1 MTLAHRIDG
10 HDDAPVLVLSPS
22 LGTTTALFDAQ
33 VPELARRYRV
43 LRHDLPGHG
52 DSPIPGEDV
61 RVEDIARGV
70 LALLDE
76 VGVERASFC
85 GVSIGGMVA
94 MWIGANAPERVDR
107 LALCCTG
114 AKLGN
119 RDDYLARAELVR
131 REGTGV
137 VVESA
142 RDRWFTS
149 AFRDSDAAQRILDG
163 LASVPPEGYATCCEA
178 VAEWDFR
185 GELARI
191 DSPTTLVFGA
201 DDPVTT
207 AEVRETLERGI
218 AGAHTVTIAGASHLA
233 NVEQPDLFREAIT

>member
-1 MTLAHRIDG
+1 MRLAHRIDG
-10 HDDAPVLVLSPS
+10 PDDAPVLVLSPS
-22 LGTTTALFDAQ
+22 LGTTTVLFDAQ
-33 VPELARRYRV
+33 VPDLARRYRV

-52 DSPIPGEDV
+52 ASSVPDEAV
-61 RVEDIARGV
+61 RVDDIARGV

-76 VGVERASFC
+76 LGVERASFC
-85 GVSIGGMVA
+85 GVSIGGMAA
-94 MWIGANAPERVDR
+94 MWIGANAPERVER

-137 VVESA
+137 VVEGA
-142 RDRWFTS
+142 RERWFTP
-149 AFRDSDAAQRILDG
+149 AFRDSDTAQCILDD
-163 LASVPPEGYATCCEA
+163 LASVPPEGYAACCEA

-191 DSPTTLVFGA
+191 GAPTTLVFGA

-207 AEVRETLERGI
+207 DEVRETLEHGI

-233 NVEQPDLFREAIT
+233 NVEQPNLFREAIT